1 MIGASVCYV
10 GASSGGGGV
19 IAGAATDG
27 FGVVGTF
34 WFVVVAA
41 CDAFGDG
48 DCHPLL

>member
-1 MIGASVCYV
+1 MISASVFYVGVSSGAS
-10 GASSGGGGV
+10 GA